1 MPPHKWHIW
10 FLPTHSPKLKKPK
23 EPFFAYARL
32 KDNNMTTD
40 KNQNPEQIARDKID
54 KMLIDA
60 GWIVQSKNEV
70 DFGAGRGV
78 ALREYQAETKF
89 ADYVL
94 FVDKNPVGIIE
105 AKKEDEGHKLTVA
118 EDQAS
123 EYAKAKL
130 KYLDHD
136 PLPFVFE
143 STGTITRFRDTRDPK
158 PRGRNIFWFYRP
170 ETLAEWLQKD
180 KSLRGRLL
188 DIPQLNETGLRPAQI
203 KAINNLEQSF
213 KKNKPKALIQ
223 MATGAGKTFT
233 AATFVYRLLEHAK
246 TKRILFLVDTKNLG
260 EQAEQE
266 FMAFQP
272 NDSNRKFTEFYNV
285 QRLTSSYIASDSQV
299 CISTIQRMYA
309 ILKGEELDEGAED
322 TNPNE
327 SSWMEQQRNKK
338 QAMPVEYSAKVPIE
352 QFDFIVIDECHRSIY
367 NLWKQ
372 VLDYFDAFLIGLT
385 ATPDKRTFGFFEE
398 NVVSEYT
405 YEESVLDGVNVPYD
419 VYNIETEIS
428 QKGSVIKAGWFVD
441 RRDKLTRKTRWQQ
454 EDEDTEYLKN
464 DLDKKVVNPSQI
476 RNIIRQYK
484 KALETEI
491 FPNRK
496 DENGEYEVP
505 KTLVF
510 AKTDSHADDIIKIIR
525 KEFDE
530 GDDFCKKLTYKIKE
544 DPKSVLNRFRNS
556 YNPRIAV
563 TVDMIA
569 TGTDV
574 KPLEVLLFMRD
585 VKSTNYFEQMKGRG
599 TRTINKDAFQANN
612 TNVKGACKT
621 HFIIVDAVGV
631 TKSKKTDSRPLERKP
646 TVGLK
651 DLLGAVTMGVAE
663 EDLFLSLANRLIRLE
678 KEITDKEK
686 DKLLEHSKGKN
697 LKQISKELLSAF
709 DKDEIEE
716 KAKPIIEAIPIQE
729 RTPEKEEQARKEA
742 QKELI
747 NTATST
753 FNGKLNDYIEKV
765 RIEHEQIIDSHN
777 IDTVTKSEWDTT
789 SVDKAKEIV
798 KDFNEY
804 LEANQD
810 EIKALTIFYKQPY
823 NRRNITFKMIKEVF
837 DKLKLDKP
845 TLAPDYVWAA
855 YSQLEEVK
863 SKQPIDELT
872 ALISLIRRAC
882 GIDKELKPFD
892 ATIDENFKNWIFKQ
906 NAGKHNRFSTEQMEW
921 LRELKNHVVNSYHI
935 EIEDLDYTPFDEKGG
950 RGKMY
955 QLFGAEMNDIIN
967 ELNEVLAA

>member
-1 MPPHKWHIW
+1 M
-10 FLPTHSPKLKKPK
+10 S
-23 EPFFAYARL
+23 
-32 KDNNMTTD
+32 TD

-54 KMLIDA
+54 FMLKEA
-60 GWIVQSKNEV
+60 GWTVQSKNEV
-70 DFGAGRGV
+70 DLGTSRGV
-78 ALREYQAETKF
+78 AVREYKLALGF

-94 FVDKNPVGIIE
+94 FVDKKPVGIIE
-105 AKKEDEGHKLTVA
+105 AKKEDEGHKITTV
-118 EDQAS
+118 EDQAKN
-123 EYAKAKL
+123 YAFAKL
-130 KYLDHD
+130 KYLDND
-136 PLPFVFE
+136 PLSFVFE
-143 STGTITRFRDTRDPK
+143 STGTITRFRDLRDPK
-158 PRGRNIFWFYRP
+158 PRGRNIFWFFRP
-170 ETLAEWLQKD
+170 ETLAGWLQKD
-180 KSLRGRLL
+180 KSLRDRLS
-188 DIPQLNETGLRPAQI
+188 DIPVLNETGLRPAQI
-203 KAINNLEQSF
+203 KAIKSLEQSF
-213 KKNKPKALIQ
+213 KNNKPKALIQ

-246 TKRILFLVDTKNLG
+246 AKRILFLVDTKNLG

-285 QRLTSSYIASDSQV
+285 QRLTSSYIASDSHV

-309 ILKGEELDEGAED
+309 ILKGEELQEDAED

-327 SSWMEQQRNKK
+327 STWMEQQRNKK
-338 QAMPVEYSAKVPIE
+338 QAIPVEYSPKVPIE

-372 VLDYFDAFLIGLT
+372 VLDYFDAFQIGLT

-405 YEESVLDGVNVPYD
+405 YEESVIDGVNVPYD
-419 VYNIETEIS
+419 VYSIETEIS
-428 QKGSVIKAGWFVD
+428 KKGGVIKAGWFVD
-441 RRDKLTRKTRWQQ
+441 RRDKLTRKNRWTQ

-476 RNIIRQYK
+476 RNIIRQFK
-484 KALETEI
+484 KSLKTEI
-491 FPNRK
+491 LPNRK
-496 DENGEYEVP
+496 DANGDYEVP

-525 KEFDE
+525 EEFDE
-530 GDDFCKKLTYKIKE
+530 GDDFCKKLTYKIQE

-556 YNPRIAV
+556 YYPRIAV

-585 VKSTNYFEQMKGRG
+585 VKSVNYFEQMKGRG
-599 TRTINKDAFQANN
+599 TRTISKDALQMVSKT
-612 TNVKGACKT
+612 TNSKT

-686 DKLLEHSKGKN
+686 GKLLELSNGKN
-697 LKQISKELLSAF
+697 LKQITKELLLAF
-709 DKDEIEE
+709 DEDAIEE
-716 KAKPIIEAIPIQE
+716 KAKPLIEAIPVQD
-729 RTPEKEEQARKEA
+729 RTPALIEQANKEA

-747 NTATST
+747 ETAAST

-777 IDTVTKSEWDTT
+777 IDKVTKAEWDTT

-798 KDFNEY
+798 KNFNEY
-804 LEANQD
+804 LETNQD

-823 NRRNITFKMIKEVF
+823 NRRNITFKMIKEVI

-855 YSQLEEVK
+855 YSQLEDVK

-872 ALISLIRRAC
+872 ALVSLIRRAC
-882 GIDKELKPFD
+882 GIDSELKPFD
-892 ATIDENFKNWIFKQ
+892 KTIDDNFKNWIFKQ
-906 NAGKHNRFSTEQMEW
+906 NAGKHNRFTTEQMDW
-921 LRELKNHVVNSYHI
+921 LRELKNHVINSYHI
-935 EIEDLDYTPFDEKGG
+935 EIEDLDFTPFDEKGG

-967 ELNEVLAA
+967 ELNEALAA